1 MNTCAF
7 ADLVMAGKV
16 ILKESVGA
24 RLVEKLSKDLG
35 HGEEIPCHCRLLQG
49 TSELRIV

>member
-7 ADLVMAGKV
+7 ADPVMAGKV
-16 ILKESVGA
+16 ILKESLGT